1 MRVTTRDPMT
11 GNDVSELKD
20 APCITEGHGENAL
33 IIYFES
39 EQSRQEYLK
48 IMPRVPATCSLRLYK
63 SFEDDET
70 ILWD

>member
-11 GNDVSELKD
+11 GNDVKD
-20 APCITEGHGENAL
+20 RENAPCITEGRGENAL
-33 IIYFES
+33 VIYFET
-39 EQSRQEYLK
+39 ENSRQEYLK
-48 IMPRVPATCSLRLYK
+48 IVARVPEKCSLRLYK